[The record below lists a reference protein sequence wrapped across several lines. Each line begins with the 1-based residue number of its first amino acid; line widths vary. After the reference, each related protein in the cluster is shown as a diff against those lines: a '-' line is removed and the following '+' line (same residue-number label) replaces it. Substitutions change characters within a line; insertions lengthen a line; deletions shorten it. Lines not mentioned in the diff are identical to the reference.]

1 MDKQA
6 LLEYWSGELLAI
18 KMELEKVAFLLNEG
32 IKPSRQIEDHLNNML
47 DRKKLLE
54 IIIEEIRKQK

>member
-6 LLEYWSGELLAI
+6 LLEYWAGELLAV
-18 KMELEKVAFLLNEG
+18 KMELEKIAFLLQSGVKPTRE
-32 IKPSRQIEDHLNNML
+32 IKRHLDNML

-54 IIIEEIRKQK
+54 TLIEEVRNKQ